1 MSEKKYTI
9 RFLDVPKEPNGLR
22 EALHAKNPLTHSS
35 KKLSIEEADQA
46 VMNAA
51 RKLDP
56 NQRID
61 ITLEIKEKSKEYT
74 DNWKIRPIL
83 SSKLADDGLYSLLVP
98 LLKTDDSKELRDL
111 LNSISTKL
119 AEVEQKEQ
127 ENSDDDDP
135 YMWHDQEQEDDE
147 NYYEDNDSE
156 SYEPQNEDYYENDN
170 LKNRNEEE
178 NDENVTR
185 PITGVVPQEAQQNN
199 EYKDVEREPERS
211 SSKDEGIVDDQEI
224 SRMFLSAQHN
234 SPTKLSNS
242 DDNVSRKQ
250 HETVKDYSPILIP
263 AAQFTDVDDVFSQI
277 PAKYEGDAFDLNTIL
292 KNLGYVDSPKN
303 DYERSLNLALQEKAD
318 ELHLNKL
325 QTGYSK
331 KLTKLKQDLVKNLG
345 DYYHQINNQ
354 TVALAVNDK
363 CREKL
368 DQLEKEATEK
378 KNKYI
383 QDGQVQKKKKLDE
396 IDAEN
401 KEKLAAYQAQLD
413 REKQE
418 KVKKYDVEVDTEVSS
433 KKAYVDQEFAEN
445 SKKIRVQEQEKEIED
460 RNNQLNHEKFTKS
473 QDFLSALDKTY
484 DKYAKFYTDN
494 LEILKKFAKNEND
507 RIQKQKNTDLR
518 LKEAKK
524 QAEAE
529 MLERKRANDLKEKEI
544 EKQADLP
551 KDMAAAIA
559 SALKQNTQA
568 ASYGN
573 PNQVPYPYP
582 PAPAYYMPPVQQ
594 QPQASQV
601 DADTATQIKD
611 LQKEIDRLRKQAEQ
625 KKHDDEI
632 DSLKEELKKERAKNE
647 ASSKKSLVAKA
658 SGLAAIMALG
668 LGSFGYFAYQNNQSQ
683 NASQSQSQAVLNK
696 ASLRRYNTNRQPK
709 TNTQSD
715 AKRNST
721 DNKNSDDD
729 TSHTEDHSVQKSTN
743 TVKAAVETDNNLK
756 NYQNSKSW
764 QQKVDA
770 LNAMLGQHDIRALKE
785 VNDSDP
791 SKISKLYTAITM
803 KNDADMRRI
812 YLSMNPNERKDL
824 SWSARNDVALAFYN
838 VKDWHNGW
846 YIRYGD
852 NQQ

>member
-1 MSEKKYTI
+1 MSEKKYTV

-35 KKLSIEEADQA
+35 KKLSIEEADEA
-46 VMNAA
+46 VMDAA
-51 RKLDP
+51 RKLNP

-98 LLKTDDSKELRDL
+98 LLKNDDSKELRDL
-111 LNSISTKL
+111 LNAISTKL
-119 AEVEQKEQ
+119 SERMQQDQ
-127 ENSDDDDP
+127 EDDDDDP

-147 NYYEDNDSE
+147 DYYEDNDSE
-156 SYEPQNEDYYENDN
+156 AYREPNENYYENNDF
-170 LKNRNEEE
+170 KDGNEEE
-178 NDENVTR
+178 NDENDTS

-211 SSKDEGIVDDQEI
+211 SSKDEGIV
-224 SRMFLSAQHN
+224 SRMLLSDQHS

-263 AAQFTDVDDVFSQI
+263 AAQFTDVDDIFEQI
-277 PAKYEGDAFDLNTIL
+277 PAKYEGDDFDLNTIL

-325 QTGYSK
+325 QSGYSK

-345 DYYHQINNQ
+345 DYYHRINNQ

-378 KNKYI
+378 KKKYI

-401 KEKLAAYQAQLD
+401 KEKLATYQAQLD

-473 QDFLSALDKTY
+473 QDFLSALDETY

-568 ASYGN
+568 TSYGN

-582 PAPAYYMPPVQQ
+582 
-594 QPQASQV
+594 
-601 DADTATQIKD
+601 
-611 LQKEIDRLRKQAEQ
+611 
-625 KKHDDEI
+625 
-632 DSLKEELKKERAKNE
+632 
-647 ASSKKSLVAKA
+647 
-658 SGLAAIMALG
+658 
-668 LGSFGYFAYQNNQSQ
+668 
-683 NASQSQSQAVLNK
+683 
-696 ASLRRYNTNRQPK
+696 
-709 TNTQSD
+709 
-715 AKRNST
+715 
-721 DNKNSDDD
+721 
-729 TSHTEDHSVQKSTN
+729 
-743 TVKAAVETDNNLK
+743 
-756 NYQNSKSW
+756 
-764 QQKVDA
+764 
-770 LNAMLGQHDIRALKE
+770 
-785 VNDSDP
+785 
-791 SKISKLYTAITM
+791 
-803 KNDADMRRI
+803 
-812 YLSMNPNERKDL
+812 
-824 SWSARNDVALAFYN
+824 
-838 VKDWHNGW
+838 
-846 YIRYGD
+846 
-852 NQQ
+852 

>member
-22 EALHAKNPLTHSS
+22 EALHANPLTHNS

-185 PITGVVPQEAQQNN
+185 PITGVVQQEAQQNN
-199 EYKDVEREPERS
+199 EYNDVEREPERPS
-211 SSKDEGIVDDQEI
+211 SNDEGIVDDQEI
-224 SRMFLSAQHN
+224 SRMLLSEQHN

-292 KNLGYVDSPKN
+292 KNLGYVNSPKN

-325 QTGYSK
+325 QSGYSK

-473 QDFLSALDKTY
+473 QDFLSALDETY

-568 ASYGN
+568 PTYGN
-573 PNQVPYPYP
+573 PNQVPYPYS
-582 PAPAYYMPPVQQ
+582 PAPAYYMPPVPQ

-601 DADTATQIKD
+601 DPDTANQIKD

-729 TSHTEDHSVQKSTN
+729 NSHTDDHSVQKSTN
-743 TVKAAVETDNNLK
+743 TVKADVETDNNLK

-785 VNDSDP
+785 VNDSEP

>member
-185 PITGVVPQEAQQNN
+185 PITGVVQQEAQQNN
-199 EYKDVEREPERS
+199 EYNDVEREPERPS
-211 SSKDEGIVDDQEI
+211 SNDEGIVDDQEI
-224 SRMFLSAQHN
+224 SRMLLSEQHN

-325 QTGYSK
+325 QSGYSK

-473 QDFLSALDKTY
+473 QDFLSALDETY

-568 ASYGN
+568 TNYGN

-594 QPQASQV
+594 QPQTSQV

-632 DSLKEELKKERAKNE
+632 DSLKEELKRK
-647 ASSKKSLVAKA
+647 SKK
-658 SGLAAIMALG
+658 
-668 LGSFGYFAYQNNQSQ
+668 
-683 NASQSQSQAVLNK
+683 
-696 ASLRRYNTNRQPK
+696 
-709 TNTQSD
+709 
-715 AKRNST
+715 
-721 DNKNSDDD
+721 
-729 TSHTEDHSVQKSTN
+729 
-743 TVKAAVETDNNLK
+743 
-756 NYQNSKSW
+756 
-764 QQKVDA
+764 
-770 LNAMLGQHDIRALKE
+770 
-785 VNDSDP
+785 
-791 SKISKLYTAITM
+791 
-803 KNDADMRRI
+803 
-812 YLSMNPNERKDL
+812 
-824 SWSARNDVALAFYN
+824 
-838 VKDWHNGW
+838 
-846 YIRYGD
+846 
-852 NQQ
+852 